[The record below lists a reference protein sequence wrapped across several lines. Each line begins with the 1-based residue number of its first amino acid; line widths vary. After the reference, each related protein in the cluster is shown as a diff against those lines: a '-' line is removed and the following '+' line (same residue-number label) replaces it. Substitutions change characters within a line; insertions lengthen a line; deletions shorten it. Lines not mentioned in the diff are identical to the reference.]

1 MSAIESTFRI
11 VQLEDEVKTLHTG
24 YNQLLQVLR
33 FTRCRICDNHIDG
46 EPFDVIEQDG
56 DYEVVHD
63 SCIDTE
69 EKLNVES

>member
-11 VQLEDEVKTLHTG
+11 VQLENEVKTLHTG

-33 FTRCRICDNHIDG
+33 FTRCRICDNYIDG

-56 DYEVVHD
+56 DYEVVHE

-69 EKLNVES
+69 EKLNA